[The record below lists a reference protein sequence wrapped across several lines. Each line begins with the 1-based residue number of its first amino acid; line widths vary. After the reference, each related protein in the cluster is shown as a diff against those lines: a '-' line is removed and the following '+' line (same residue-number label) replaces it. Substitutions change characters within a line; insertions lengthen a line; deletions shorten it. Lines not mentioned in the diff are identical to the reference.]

1 MRHRAGPRAVD
12 APVYCALTRFGLR
25 GPRHLLALRR
35 EFARVARDAEQRE
48 VPGLLKSAFLIEDA
62 STGYSLSI
70 WDSEPYLSALVPSH
84 IDAANAVFG
93 RLDIDEQEGP
103 ELWSTQW
110 RLATVTN
117 NLRWNGFDLG
127 RRLDELERERRDAVD
142 RLP

>member
-1 MRHRAGPRAVD
+1 M
-12 APVYCALTRFGLR
+12 YCALTRFGLR
-25 GPRHLLALRR
+25 GPRHLLAVKR
-35 EFARVARDAEQRE
+35 EFARVARDAERNH
-48 VPGLLKSAFLIEDA
+48 VPGLLKSAFLIEGA

-84 IDAANAVFG
+84 IAAANGVFG
-93 RLDIDEQEGP
+93 RLNMDESEGP

-117 NLRWNGFDLG
+117 NLRWDGFDLG
-127 RRLDELERERRDAVD
+127 RRIEELEEAGHAGD